1 MKGWFIT
8 GTDTGIGKTHVAA
21 GLVCALKKT
30 GHAVLP
36 AKPVQTGS
44 EDGRSPDLDWV
55 CAVSGIQLTPEE
67 YRLLAPA
74 CLRLAASPHLAAKLE
89 GTVLGVEQLTVS
101 LRQAAQETEWLV
113 VEGAGGI
120 RVPLNDQEDMIT
132 LMKALGLPVI
142 MVTRPGLGTL
152 NHTRLTL
159 DALREA
165 GLVLAAVVITP
176 WPKAPSI
183 IESDNRE
190 QISTLAHPRP
200 CLVLKNMNS
209 STDSAWAEEGMK
221 LYEALC

>member
-8 GTDTGIGKTHVAA
+8 GTDTGVGKTHVAT

-44 EDGRSPDLDWV
+44 ADGRSSDLDFV
-55 CAVSGIQLTPEE
+55 CSVSGIQLTPEVH
-67 YRLLAPA
+67 RLLAPA
-74 CLRLAASPHLAAKLE
+74 CFQLAASPHLAAKLE
-89 GTVLGVEQLTVS
+89 GTMLRVEQLTAS
-101 LRQAAQETEWLV
+101 LRQAAKEAEWLV

-132 LMKALGLPVI
+132 LMKALGLPVLV
-142 MVTRPGLGTL
+142 VTRPGLGTL

-159 DALREA
+159 DALRDA
-165 GLVLAAVVITP
+165 GLSLAAVIITP
-176 WPKAPSI
+176 WPEAPSI
-183 IESDNRE
+183 IATDNRE
-190 QISTLAHPRP
+190 QISALVHPRP
-200 CLVLKNMNS
+200 CLVLKNMDS